1 LLAIFGGNNVVEVKK
16 LKKYFVL
23 RGKGLWGKKYFVK
36 AVDDVSFFV
45 KEGQSVAIV
54 GESGSG
60 KSTLIRCINGLV
72 KPTSGQVFLDGESVV
87 GLKGNEYKEKVAKKV
102 QMVFQDPTT
111 SLNPRLKVFDII
123 VEPVL
128 AQQRVPKAQL
138 VDLVN
143 DLLRKVGLDP
153 KLSDRYPGE
162 LSGGQCQRVAI
173 ARALSVRPKVL
184 LLDEPTSSLDVSV
197 QAQVLKLLNELRQT
211 FHLTYIFVSHD
222 LGVVRNVA
230 ERVFVMY
237 LGRIVEI
244 GPTEEVIDQPLHP
257 YTKLLIESIF
267 YPDPNVEM
275 KKPAIVEEVG
285 TTMNAGCRFKS
296 RCPFSTKECEIYDMK
311 PLEASRDRYVSC
323 IKWEVMERWSS

>member
-1 LLAIFGGNNVVEVKK
+1 MVEVKN
-16 LKKYFVL
+16 LKKYFAV
-23 RGKGLWGKKYFVK
+23 RSKGLWGNKYFVK

-45 KEGQSVAIV
+45 KEGESIAIV

-72 KPTSGQVFLDGESVV
+72 KPTSGQVFLDGEPVV
-87 GLKGNEYKEKVAKKV
+87 GLKGNEYKEKVAKKA

-128 AQQRVPKAQL
+128 AQRKVIKSQL

-237 LGRIVEI
+237 LGKIVEV
-244 GPTEEVIDQPLHP
+244 GPTEKVIDQPLHP

-275 KKPAIVEEVG
+275 KKPAIVDEVG
-285 TTMNAGCRFKS
+285 ATMNAGCRFKS

-311 PLEASRDRYVSC
+311 PLEASRDRSVSC
-323 IKWEVMERWSS
+323 IKWEEVGKWSS

>member
-1 LLAIFGGNNVVEVKK
+1 MVEIKN
-16 LKKYFVL
+16 LKKYFAH

-60 KSTLIRCINGLV
+60 KSTLIRCINALV
-72 KPTSGQVFLDGESVV
+72 KPTSGQVFLDGELVV
-87 GLKGNEYKEKVAKKV
+87 GLKGKEYKEKVAKKV

-111 SLNPRLKVFDII
+111 SLNPRLRVFDII

-237 LGRIVEI
+237 LGKIVEV
-244 GPTEEVIDQPLHP
+244 GPTEKVIDQPLHP

-275 KKPAIVEEVG
+275 KKPAIADEVG
-285 TTMNAGCRFKS
+285 TTMNAGCRFRS
-296 RCPFSTKECEIYDMK
+296 RCPFSTRECEIYDMK

-323 IKWEVMERWSS
+323 IKWEVVGRWSS

>member
-1 LLAIFGGNNVVEVKK
+1 VVEVKN

-23 RGKGLWGKKYFVK
+23 RGKGLWGKKYLVK

-45 KEGQSVAIV
+45 KEGESIAIV

-60 KSTLIRCINGLV
+60 KSTLVRCINGLV
-72 KPTSGQVFLDGESVV
+72 KPTSGQVFLDGEPVV
-87 GLKGNEYKEKVAKKV
+87 GLKGNEYKEKVAKKA

-128 AQQRVPKAQL
+128 AQRRVIKSEL

-237 LGRIVEI
+237 LGKIVEV
-244 GPTEEVIDQPLHP
+244 GPTEKVIDQPLHP

-275 KKPAIVEEVG
+275 KKPAIVDEVG
-285 TTMNAGCRFKS
+285 ATMNAGCRFKS

-311 PLEASRDRYVSC
+311 SLEASTDRSVSC
-323 IKWEVMERWSS
+323 IKWEEVGKWSS

>member
-1 LLAIFGGNNVVEVKK
+1 VVEVKN

-23 RGKGLWGKKYFVK
+23 RGKGLWGKKYLVK

-45 KEGQSVAIV
+45 KEGESIAIV

-60 KSTLIRCINGLV
+60 KSTLVRCINGLV
-72 KPTSGQVFLDGESVV
+72 KPTSGQVFLDGEPVV
-87 GLKGNEYKEKVAKKV
+87 GLKGNEYKEKVAKKA

-128 AQQRVPKAQL
+128 AQRRVIKSEL

-237 LGRIVEI
+237 LGKIVEV
-244 GPTEEVIDQPLHP
+244 GPTEKVIDQPLHP

-275 KKPAIVEEVG
+275 KKPAIVDEVG
-285 TTMNAGCRFKS
+285 ATMNAGCRFKS

-311 PLEASRDRYVSC
+311 PLEASRDRSVSC
-323 IKWEVMERWSS
+323 IKWEEVGKWSS

>member
-1 LLAIFGGNNVVEVKK
+1 LLAIFGGNSVVEVKK

-36 AVDDVSFFV
+36 AIDDVSFFV

-111 SLNPRLKVFDII
+111 SLNPRLRVFDII

-162 LSGGQCQRVAI
+162 LSGSQCQRVAI

-222 LGVVRNVA
+222 LGVVRNGA

-267 YPDPNVEM
+267 YPNPNVEM
-275 KKPAIVEEVG
+275 KKPAIVEEVK
-285 TTMNAGCRFKS
+285 RQ
-296 RCPFSTKECEIYDMK
+296 
-311 PLEASRDRYVSC
+311 
-323 IKWEVMERWSS
+323 

>member
-1 LLAIFGGNNVVEVKK
+1 MVEVKN

-23 RGKGLWGKKYFVK
+23 RGKGLWGKKYLVK

-45 KEGQSVAIV
+45 KEGESIAIV

-60 KSTLIRCINGLV
+60 KSTLVRCINGLV
-72 KPTSGQVFLDGESVV
+72 KPTSGQVFLDGEPVV
-87 GLKGNEYKEKVAKKV
+87 GLKGNEYKEKVAKKA

-128 AQQRVPKAQL
+128 AQRRVIKSEL

-237 LGRIVEI
+237 LGKIVEV
-244 GPTEEVIDQPLHP
+244 GPTEKVIDQPLHP

-275 KKPAIVEEVG
+275 KKPAIVDEVG
-285 TTMNAGCRFKS
+285 ATMNAGCRFKS

-311 PLEASRDRYVSC
+311 SLEASRDRSVSC
-323 IKWEVMERWSS
+323 IKWEEVGKWSS

>member
-1 LLAIFGGNNVVEVKK
+1 MVEVKN

-23 RGKGLWGKKYFVK
+23 RGKGLWGKKYLVK

-45 KEGQSVAIV
+45 KEGESIAIV

-60 KSTLIRCINGLV
+60 KSTLVRCINGLV
-72 KPTSGQVFLDGESVV
+72 KPTSGQVFLDGEPVV
-87 GLKGNEYKEKVAKKV
+87 GLKGNEYKEKVAKKA

-111 SLNPRLKVFDII
+111 SLNPRHKVFDII

-128 AQQRVPKAQL
+128 AQRRVIKSEL
-138 VDLVN
+138 IDLVN
-143 DLLRKVGLDP
+143 DLLGKVGLDP

-162 LSGGQCQRVAI
+162 LSGGQCQRVAV

-230 ERVFVMY
+230 EKVFVMY
-237 LGRIVEI
+237 LGKIVEV
-244 GPTEEVIDQPLHP
+244 GPTEKVIDQPLHP

-275 KKPAIVEEVG
+275 KKPAIVDEVG
-285 TTMNAGCRFKS
+285 ATMNTGCRFKS

-311 PLEASRDRYVSC
+311 SLEASRDRSVSC
-323 IKWEVMERWSS
+323 IKWEEVGKWSS

>member
-1 LLAIFGGNNVVEVKK
+1 MVEVKK

-36 AVDDVSFFV
+36 AIDDVSFFV

-111 SLNPRLKVFDII
+111 SLNPRLRVFDII

-162 LSGGQCQRVAI
+162 LSGSQCQRVAI

-222 LGVVRNVA
+222 LGVVRNGA

-267 YPDPNVEM
+267 YPNPNVEM
-275 KKPAIVEEVG
+275 KKPAIVEEVK
-285 TTMNAGCRFKS
+285 RQ
-296 RCPFSTKECEIYDMK
+296 
-311 PLEASRDRYVSC
+311 
-323 IKWEVMERWSS
+323 

>member
-1 LLAIFGGNNVVEVKK
+1 VVEVKN

-23 RGKGLWGKKYFVK
+23 RGKGLWGKKYLVK

-45 KEGQSVAIV
+45 KEGESIAIV

-60 KSTLIRCINGLV
+60 KSTLVRCINGLV
-72 KPTSGQVFLDGESVV
+72 KPTSGQVFLDGEPVV
-87 GLKGNEYKEKVAKKV
+87 GLKGNEYKEKVAKKA

-128 AQQRVPKAQL
+128 AQRRVIKSEL

-230 ERVFVMY
+230 EKVFVMY
-237 LGRIVEI
+237 LGKIVEV
-244 GPTEEVIDQPLHP
+244 GPTEKVIDQPLHP

-275 KKPAIVEEVG
+275 KKPAIVDEVG
-285 TTMNAGCRFKS
+285 ATMNAGCRFKS

-311 PLEASRDRYVSC
+311 PLEASRDRSVSC
-323 IKWEVMERWSS
+323 IKWEEVGKWSS

>member
-1 LLAIFGGNNVVEVKK
+1 MVEVRN

-23 RGKGLWGKKYFVK
+23 RGKGLWGKKILVK
-36 AVDDVSFFV
+36 AVDDVTFSV
-45 KEGQSVAIV
+45 QDGQSIAIV

-72 KPTSGQVFLDGESVV
+72 KPTSGQVFIDGQFVTL
-87 GLKGNEYKEKVAKKV
+87 LKGREYREKVARKI
-102 QMVFQDPTT
+102 QMVFQDPVT

-128 AQQRVPKAQL
+128 AQRRMRRSQL
-138 VDLVN
+138 ADLVN
-143 DLLRKVGLDP
+143 DLLQKVGLDP

-173 ARALSVRPKVL
+173 ARALSVQPKIL

-197 QAQVLKLLNELRQT
+197 QAQILKLLSELRQNL
-211 FHLTYIFVSHD
+211 HLSYIFVSHD

-230 ERVFVMY
+230 ERILVMY
-237 LGRIVEI
+237 LGKLVEV
-244 GPTEEVIDQPLHP
+244 GPAEEVMDRPIHP
-257 YTKLLIESIF
+257 YTKLLIESVF

-275 KKPAIVEEVG
+275 KKPVALREPDG
-285 TTMNAGCRFKS
+285 YTNTGCNFKN
-296 RCPFSTKECEIYDMK
+296 RCVFATRDCESYDMRLIEVS
-311 PLEASRDRYVSC
+311 PERFVSC
-323 IKWEVMERWSS
+323 IRWKEVNSWSN

>member
-1 LLAIFGGNNVVEVKK
+1 VVEVRN
-16 LKKYFVL
+16 LKKHFAV
-23 RGKGLWGKKYFVK
+23 RGRGLWGKKYVVK

-45 KEGQSVAIV
+45 KEGESVAIV

-72 KPTSGQVFLDGESVV
+72 KPTSGEVFLDGEPVV
-87 GLKGNEYKEKVAKKV
+87 GLKGREYKEKVARKV

-111 SLNPRLKVFDII
+111 SLNPRLRVFDII

-128 AQQRVPKAQL
+128 AQRRILKAHL
-138 VDLVN
+138 VDIVN

-173 ARALSVRPKVL
+173 ARALSVRPKIL

-230 ERVFVMY
+230 ETVFVMY
-237 LGRIVEI
+237 LGKIVEV
-244 GPTEEVIDQPLHP
+244 GPTEKVIDRPLHP

-267 YPDPNVEM
+267 YPDPDAEM
-275 KKPAIVEEVG
+275 RKPAIMSEAGMTVNG
-285 TTMNAGCRFKS
+285 GCRFKT
-296 RCPFSTKECEIYDMK
+296 RCPFSTKECESYDM
-311 PLEASRDRYVSC
+311 EAFEVSKDRSVSC
-323 IKWEVMERWSS
+323 IKWEEVAEWSS